1 MIVWIASYP
10 KSGNTWV
17 RAILSSLL
25 YTEDGNFSIQH
36 LKKIDQYPIRKYFE
50 GFVNNYHD
58 IKEVMRYWIVTQDKL
73 NLDNETKFLK
83 THHAL
88 CKVDNFHFTNND
100 NTLATIYI
108 VRDPR
113 NIITS
118 ITNYFNFN
126 YNEAKKFMFNSS
138 QALVALDKKNKNSI
152 STLIGSWSDHYNTW
166 TKNNKNVLIVKY
178 ENLILNTEEE
188 IIKIIN
194 FLQKYK
200 KIKINNKKIKNCI
213 KTTSFENLKKIE
225 EIGHFNEIEQNNN
238 KEEKTK
244 FFNLGKENK
253 WENLLDNKIKID
265 IEKKFLKEM
274 KELKYI

>member
-58 IKEVMRYWIVTQDKL
+58 IKEIMKYWIVTQDKL
-73 NLDNETKFLK
+73 NLDNKTKFLK

-113 NIITS
+113 NVITS
-118 ITNYFNFN
+118 ITNYFKFN

-152 STLIGSWSDHYNTW
+152 STLIGSWADHYNTW
-166 TKNNKNVLIVKY
+166 TKNNKNILIVKY

-225 EIGHFNEIEQNNN
+225 ELGRFNEIEQNNN
-238 KEEKTK
+238 KEIKTK
-244 FFNLGKENK
+244 FFSLGKENK

>member
-1 MIVWIASYP
+1 MIIWIASYP

-25 YTEDGNFSIQH
+25 YTDDGNFSIQH

-73 NLDNETKFLK
+73 NLDN
-83 THHAL
+83 
-88 CKVDNFHFTNND
+88 
-100 NTLATIYI
+100 
-108 VRDPR
+108 
-113 NIITS
+113 
-118 ITNYFNFN
+118 
-126 YNEAKKFMFNSS
+126 
-138 QALVALDKKNKNSI
+138 
-152 STLIGSWSDHYNTW
+152 
-166 TKNNKNVLIVKY
+166 
-178 ENLILNTEEE
+178 
-188 IIKIIN
+188 
-194 FLQKYK
+194 
-200 KIKINNKKIKNCI
+200 
-213 KTTSFENLKKIE
+213 
-225 EIGHFNEIEQNNN
+225 
-238 KEEKTK
+238 KTK

>member
-17 RAILSSLL
+17 RAILSSLI

-138 QALVALDKKNKNSI
+138 QAIIGAKKNNKNSI
-152 STLIGSWSDHYNTW
+152 STLIGSWADHYNTW

-274 KELKYI
+274 KKLKYI

>member
-73 NLDNETKFLK
+73 NLDNKTKFLK

-113 NIITS
+113 NVITS
-118 ITNYFNFN
+118 ISNYFNFN
-126 YNEAKKFMFNSS
+126 YDKAKKFMFSSS
-138 QALVALDKKNKNSI
+138 QGIIGTEKNNKNSI
-152 STLIGSWSDHYNTW
+152 STLIGSWSDHYSTW
-166 TKNNKNVLIVKY
+166 TKNNKNLLIVKY
-178 ENLILNTEEE
+178 ENLILNTEGE
-188 IIKIIN
+188 ITKIIN
-194 FLQKYK
+194 FLKKYK
-200 KIKINNKKIKNCI
+200 KIKINDKKIKNCI
-213 KTTSFENLKKIE
+213 KTTSFENLKKME
-225 EIGHFNEIEQNNN
+225 EIGHFNEIDQINN
-238 KEEKTK
+238 KEKKTK

-265 IEKKFLKEM
+265 IEEKFLKEM

>member
-1 MIVWIASYP
+1 MIIWIASYP

-25 YTEDGNFSIQH
+25 YTEDGNFTKQH
-36 LKKIDQYPIRKYFE
+36 LNKIDQYPIRKYFE

-58 IKEVMRYWIVTQDKL
+58 IKEVMKYWIVTQDKL
-73 NLDNETKFLK
+73 NLDNKTKFLK

-113 NIITS
+113 NVITS
-118 ITNYFNFN
+118 ISNYFNFN
-126 YNEAKKFMFNSS
+126 YDKAKKFMFSSS
-138 QALVALDKKNKNSI
+138 QGIIGTEKNNKNSI
-152 STLIGSWSDHYNTW
+152 STLIGSWSDHYSTW
-166 TKNNKNVLIVKY
+166 TKNNKNLLIVKY
-178 ENLILNTEEE
+178 ENLILNTEGE
-188 IIKIIN
+188 ITKIIN
-194 FLQKYK
+194 FLKKYK
-200 KIKINNKKIKNCI
+200 KIKINDKKIKNCI
-213 KTTSFENLKKIE
+213 KTTSFENLKKME
-225 EIGHFNEIEQNNN
+225 EIGHFNEIDQINN
-238 KEEKTK
+238 KEKKTK

>member
-1 MIVWIASYP
+1 MIIWIASYP

-25 YTEDGNFSIQH
+25 YTEDGNFTRQH
-36 LKKIDQYPIRKYFE
+36 LNKIDQYPIRKYFE

-58 IKEVMRYWIVTQDKL
+58 IKEVMRYWIITQDKL

-88 CKVDNFHFTNND
+88 CSVDNFHFTNNE

-138 QALVALDKKNKNSI
+138 QALVGTKKNTKNSI

-166 TKNNKNVLIVKY
+166 TKNNKNLLIVKY
-178 ENLILNTEEE
+178 ENLILNTEGE
-188 IIKIIN
+188 ITKIIN
-194 FLQKYK
+194 FPLDFRL
-200 KIKINNKKIKNCI
+200 KIKL
-213 KTTSFENLKKIE
+213 F
-225 EIGHFNEIEQNNN
+225 H
-238 KEEKTK
+238 
-244 FFNLGKENK
+244 
-253 WENLLDNKIKID
+253 
-265 IEKKFLKEM
+265 
-274 KELKYI
+274 

>member
-1 MIVWIASYP
+1 MIIWIASYP
-10 KSGNTWV
+10 KSGNTWI
-17 RAILSSLL
+17 RAMLSSLL
-25 YTEDGNFSIQH
+25 YTEDGCFNITH
-36 LKKIDQYPIRKYFE
+36 LKKIHQYPTREVFKD
-50 GFVNNYHD
+50 FVKDHKN
-58 IKEVMRYWIVTQDKL
+58 IKEIMKYWITTQDII
-73 NLDNETKFLK
+73 NLDKKIKLFK
-83 THHAL
+83 THNAL
-88 CKVDNFHFTNND
+88 CRIENYPFTNNE

-113 NIITS
+113 NVITS
-118 ITNYFNFN
+118 IANHYN
-126 YNEAKKFMFNSS
+126 YNYEEAKNFMFNSS
-138 QALVALDKKNKNSI
+138 QAIISNKKDDTYSI
-152 STLIGSWSDHYNTW
+152 GTILGSWSDHYNTW

-225 EIGHFNEIEQNNN
+225 EIGHFNEIEQNKN

>member
-138 QALVALDKKNKNSI
+138 QAIIGAKKNNKNSI
-152 STLIGSWSDHYNTW
+152 STLIGSWADHYNTW

>member
-1 MIVWIASYP
+1 MIIWIASYP

-25 YTEDGNFSIQH
+25 YTEDGNFNIQH

-73 NLDNETKFLK
+73 NLDNKTKFLK

-88 CKVDNFHFTNND
+88 CKIDNFHFTNND

-138 QALVALDKKNKNSI
+138 QALVALNKNNKNSI
-152 STLIGSWSDHYNTW
+152 STLIGSWADNYNTW

-238 KEEKTK
+238 KVEKTK